1 MRGLS
6 FKYRLLL
13 AMMLVV
19 GGVSAVTFFITQK
32 RVQAAYDGLVEQLVQ
47 AEISYLPQAQEA
59 RLSNV
64 RRQCARLASSIR
76 LIAVMTEDPVDADGL
91 YDTASHELRDI
102 LQRDSDDEGLG
113 SAMPPP
119 DKENRV
125 RRMAEFKTV
134 LAGRWARQR
143 QVARKQAARQS
154 VAELFRFIDFEG
166 NLLRP
171 GSDTIEALGQ
181 MGIKWVTQTDLDS
194 RLAAIG
200 KTITSLTSQQVG
212 YVLYEPTGQLEP
224 RVLEV
229 VVTPIIDDFDG
240 STAGAL
246 IVGMPFMNFSEQT
259 INEVGEIQNGLWLND
274 HLYSK
279 TIDEGVRADLSAQLR
294 QSFGAS
300 TNSVPDG
307 DPLYIYK
314 EKIPHRVFHTP
325 LNPESTLPHA
335 YKVGLYSME
344 GAIDAERELRS
355 QILMISA
362 LAIMVALMIS
372 LLLSHGLSVPIHKLV
387 VGTEAIRKGDFDVKV
402 KATTHDEIGQ
412 LATSFNEMAQDLALK
427 EKYHNLLNMVTDRDV
442 AAELMSGN
450 VALGGEKR
458 EVSVLFCD
466 IRGFTAL
473 TQGMDPHEVISML
486 NEHMTALADIVA
498 RNRGVVDKFV
508 GDEIMAVFGAPKSYG
523 DDVANAVKAGLE
535 MISERHKLNEIS
547 KYQIQ
552 IGIGIATGEA
562 VAGNMGSEDRLNY
575 TVLGERVNLGARL
588 CGVAGKGEVV
598 IDETTCER
606 LGERV
611 TADRKDLLRL
621 KGFSDEVRAFQVT
634 DIRF

>member
-47 AEISYLPQAQEA
+47 AEISYQPRAQEA

-64 RRQCARLASSIR
+64 RRQCLRLAGSIR
-76 LIAVMTEDPVDADGL
+76 LIAVMTEDPVDADSL

-102 LQRDSDDEGLG
+102 LQGDSDDEGLG
-113 SAMPPP
+113 NAMPPP
-119 DKENRV
+119 GKGNRV
-125 RRMAEFKTV
+125 RRQAEFKTV

-143 QVARKQAARQS
+143 QIARKQAARQS

-171 GSDTIEALGQ
+171 GGEMIEALEQ
-181 MGIKWVTQTDLDS
+181 MGIKWLAHSDLDS
-194 RLAAIG
+194 QLAGIG
-200 KTITSLTSQQVG
+200 KTITNLTSQQVG
-212 YVLYEPTGQLEP
+212 YVLFEPAGQAEP
-224 RVLEV
+224 RVLEI

-259 INEVGEIQNGLWLND
+259 INEVGDIQNGLWLND
-274 HLYSK
+274 RLHSK
-279 TIDEGVRADLSAQLR
+279 TIDEGVRADLSSQMLE
-294 QSFGAS
+294 SFDTS
-300 TNSVPDG
+300 TNTGVG
-307 DPLYIYK
+307 DDPMYIYK
-314 EKIPHRVFHTP
+314 EEIPHRVFHTP
-325 LNPESTLPHA
+325 LNPESTLPQA

-344 GAIDAERELRS
+344 AAIDAERELRT

-387 VGTEAIRKGDFDVKV
+387 EGTEAIRKGEFAVKV
-402 KATTHDEIGQ
+402 QATTHDEIGQ

-450 VALGGEKR
+450 VTLGGEKR

-466 IRGFTAL
+466 IRGF
-473 TQGMDPHEVISML
+473 
-486 NEHMTALADIVA
+486 
-498 RNRGVVDKFV
+498 
-508 GDEIMAVFGAPKSYG
+508 
-523 DDVANAVKAGLE
+523 
-535 MISERHKLNEIS
+535 ERA
-547 KYQIQ
+547 Y
-552 IGIGIATGEA
+552 
-562 VAGNMGSEDRLNY
+562 DRL
-575 TVLGERVNLGARL
+575 G
-588 CGVAGKGEVV
+588 
-598 IDETTCER
+598 
-606 LGERV
+606 
-611 TADRKDLLRL
+611 
-621 KGFSDEVRAFQVT
+621 
-634 DIRF
+634 